1 LPLGRL
7 TTRPDTRAVRLAFGY
22 FWDLP
27 CAAAVTKFRGEA
39 PQVLERLRKLNWS
52 VGLDAGRWQRES
64 KEVDELLAHQGM
76 QEKFGAEW
84 RTLADQVQAAL
95 AAASGR
101 SDHQIATG
109 REAERQFGL
118 LVMQAQQFK
127 SKLYGAALE
136 ALLKEANR

>member
-1 LPLGRL
+1 
-7 TTRPDTRAVRLAFGY
+7 LAFGY
-22 FWDLP
+22 FWNMP
-27 CAAAVTKFRGEA
+27 YAAAVTQFRREA
-39 PQVLERLRKLNWS
+39 PPVLERLRKLNWS
-52 VGLDAGRWQRES
+52 VALDAGGWARDKQ
-64 KEVDELLAHQGM
+64 EVEELLAHQGM
-76 QEKFGAEW
+76 QEQFGAQW

-136 ALLKEANR
+136 ALLKEANQ